1 MESISANKF
10 RKVGIDATSSETIA
24 RPSMSYWQDAW
35 RRLKTNKVAMLAI
48 VILMLIVIMTIIGPH
63 INGFKYEE
71 INKDAKGMVKM
82 NLKPNSEHWFGT
94 DILGRDLFS
103 RVWQGGRVSIIIGI
117 TGALIATVV
126 GSIYGAIA
134 AYFGGK
140 VDTIMM
146 RIVEVLISI
155 PYLIVVILISII
167 TDSKSLGTMLISL
180 TLTGWC
186 GMARLVRGQMLQ
198 IKQQE
203 YIMAAEALGVRPW
216 KIITK
221 HLIPNSLGVILVSIT
236 FDIPGYIFSETFLS
250 YIGLGIQAPNTSWG
264 ALASAAQQFIMF
276 YPYQM
281 LFPGL
286 MIALTMLSFTLLG
299 DGLRDALDPKLRQ

>member
-1 MESISANKF
+1 MEGISKDKF
-10 RKVGIDATSSETIA
+10 RKIGIDPSSNEAMA
-24 RPSMSYWQDAW
+24 RPRVGYWQDAW
-35 RRLKTNKVAMLAI
+35 RRLRSNKVAMLAI
-48 VILMLIVIMTIIGPH
+48 VILLTICIMTVIGPH

-71 INKDAKGMVKM
+71 VDSSKI

-94 DILGRDLFS
+94 DELGRDVFS
-103 RVWQGGRVSIIIGI
+103 RVWQAGRTSMIIGI
-117 TGALIATVV
+117 VGALISTIV
-126 GSIYGAIA
+126 GSIYGAFA

-140 VDTIMM
+140 VDNIMM
-146 RIVEVLISI
+146 RIVEVLTSI
-155 PYLIVVILISII
+155 PYLIIVIIISIVTESRDI
-167 TDSKSLGTMLISL
+167 GTLLLTL

-203 YIMAAEALGVRPW
+203 YIMAAEALGVSPW

-221 HLIPNSLGVILVSIT
+221 HLIPNSLGIVIVSIT
-236 FDIPGYIFSETFLS
+236 FDIPGYIFAESFLS
-250 YIGLGIQAPNTSWG
+250 YLGLGPQPPATSWG
-264 ALASAAQQFIMF
+264 ALASAAQQNFIF
-276 YPYQM
+276 YPHQ
-281 LFPGL
+281 LFFPAL